1 MTDTR
6 FIVSKNRFP
15 VTIDMRDGNRLTGHF
30 FLHFAKDETGVPETP
45 IDLINGE
52 TRFIVFDGEEN
63 GICFVGKDSILRI
76 LYTEDTSSTL
86 DDSVENFSTSILVAM
101 SDGQQISGDVA
112 ALLPEEH
119 TRLFD
124 LLNRDEYKFLAV
136 QVNAK
141 EKMLVNMD
149 YINSVTTQ

>member
-1 MTDTR
+1 MC
-6 FIVSKNRFP
+6 I
-15 VTIDMRDGNRLTGHF
+15 RD
-30 FLHFAKDETGVPETP
+30 
-45 IDLINGE
+45 
-52 TRFIVFDGEEN
+52 
-63 GICFVGKDSILRI
+63 S